1 VQPPAV
7 PCEDTAYLCLRPRH
21 IRDRTLF
28 PETVEKITQNTVWR
42 APERS
47 IINDCDSGAK
57 GQLKKMSPADEPKG
71 WRILQAMAQ
80 SENDPERLACI
91 IDRMNRLLDAHER
104 CSGNTNSWTV
114 DPDLN

>member
-1 VQPPAV
+1 
-7 PCEDTAYLCLRPRH
+7 
-21 IRDRTLF
+21 
-28 PETVEKITQNTVWR
+28 
-42 APERS
+42 
-47 IINDCDSGAK
+47 
-57 GQLKKMSPADEPKG
+57 
-71 WRILQAMAQ
+71 MAQ